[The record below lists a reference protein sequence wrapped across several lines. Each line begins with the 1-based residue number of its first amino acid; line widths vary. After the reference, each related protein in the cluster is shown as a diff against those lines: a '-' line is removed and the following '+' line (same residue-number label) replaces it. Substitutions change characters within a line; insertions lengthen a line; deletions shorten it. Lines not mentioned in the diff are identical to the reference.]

1 MSKSSGSSSS
11 RNVSSPSVNIDSQ
24 ARVVSESV
32 PGDEQDGGMSKI
44 EMIQA
49 NNAINLYDSPEPT
62 RPQGSPL
69 LSMKEEKGNKTFT

>member
-1 MSKSSGSSSS
+1 MSNSSGSSSS
-11 RNVSSPSVNIDSQ
+11 KNVSSPSVNIDSQ

-49 NNAINLYDSPEPT
+49 NKAINLYDSPS
-62 RPQGSPL
+62 GD
-69 LSMKEEKGNKTFT
+69 KGDDYTEIKVIC